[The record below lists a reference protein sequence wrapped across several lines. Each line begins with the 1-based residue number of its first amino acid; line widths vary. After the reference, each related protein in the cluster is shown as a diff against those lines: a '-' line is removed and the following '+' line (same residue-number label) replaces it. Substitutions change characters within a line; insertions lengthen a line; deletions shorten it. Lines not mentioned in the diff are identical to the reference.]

1 VVFPFFFYF
10 EIGFIKLLQMKK
22 LFLFVFAGLM
32 ISCSLFAQGT
42 KSDLERQRAAIQR
55 EIDEVRKSLNET
67 KKNKKE
73 TLGQLSLIQKK
84 LRLRQAEI
92 ENINKTINLI
102 NGDIN
107 SSYRDIVKLKKELD
121 TLKLQYEKSVLYAYK
136 NRSNYDF
143 LNFIFSASNFNDALK
158 RVAYLKSYRNYREQ
172 QAANIRNTQL
182 QLEQKIATLN
192 NNKLRKTTVL
202 VEQNKQKQVLQVEK
216 KEKDVV
222 VSRLKSRES
231 ELTREIAAKRK
242 QDQKLAS
249 AITAAIRRAREEAA
263 REAAAAAKKKQA
275 EEAAIAKTK
284 TATSPGGTTTT
295 VVKTE
300 PKAKK
305 PLSVFDADPASKA
318 LSDDFEKNKGSL
330 PWPVEAGRVSMHF
343 GRQRVEGLN
352 IDYDNPGITI
362 ETDAGKSVKAVF
374 DGEVSYV
381 FYVGDVQGVI
391 IKHGKYFTTYS
402 NLTSTSVTKGQEVK
416 RGQVIGRVAEKEDGS
431 GDIEFLISK
440 ENQNFNP
447 ESWLR

>member
-1 VVFPFFFYF
+1 
-10 EIGFIKLLQMKK
+10 MKK
-22 LFLFVFAGLM
+22 LFLLVFAGLLT
-32 ISCSLFAQGT
+32 SCSLFAQGS

-107 SSYRDIVKLKKELD
+107 HSYRDIVKLKKELD
-121 TLKLQYEKSVLYAYK
+121 TLKIQYEKSVLYAYK

-182 QLEQKIATLN
+182 QLEQKISALN
-192 NNKLRKTTVL
+192 TNKQKKTTVL
-202 VEQNKQKQVLQVEK
+202 VEQNKQKQVLEVEK
-216 KEKDVV
+216 KEKDAV
-222 VSRLKSRES
+222 VSKLKSRES
-231 ELTREIAAKRK
+231 ELNREIAAKRK

-249 AITAAIRRAREEAA
+249 AITTVIRRAREEAA
-263 REAAAAAKKKQA
+263 REAAAAARKKEA
-275 EEAAIAKTK
+275 EEAAIAKNK
-284 TATSPGGTTTT
+284 AATSPGTAATAPVAKAETR
-295 VVKTE
+295 
-300 PKAKK
+300 AKK

-330 PWPVEAGRVSMHF
+330 PWPIEAGRVSMHF
-343 GRQRVEGLN
+343 GRQKVEGLN
-352 IDYDNPGITI
+352 IQYDNPGITI

-374 DGEVSYV
+374 DGEVFAV
-381 FYVGDVQGVI
+381 FHVGEVQAIV
-391 IKHGKYFTTYS
+391 IKHGKYFSTYS
-402 NLTSTSVTKGQEVK
+402 NLTSASVSKGQEVK
-416 RGQVIGRVAEKEDGS
+416 RGQAIGRVAEKEDGS
-431 GDIEFLISK
+431 GDIEFIISNEK
-440 ENQNFNP
+440 NQNFNP